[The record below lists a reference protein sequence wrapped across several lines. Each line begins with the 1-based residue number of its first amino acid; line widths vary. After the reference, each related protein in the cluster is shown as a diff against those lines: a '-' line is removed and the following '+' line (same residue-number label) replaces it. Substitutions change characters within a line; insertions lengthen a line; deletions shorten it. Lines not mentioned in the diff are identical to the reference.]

1 MTKRFEN
8 KTAVIT
14 GGCRGI
20 GKAIAKRYAMEGARI
35 FALDYVIPD
44 GSEPFFDDAE
54 INSYLA
60 CIQCDVTDGSSV
72 RDAFARV
79 VDEAGG
85 IDILVNN
92 AGITRDGLLMRMSES
107 DWDSVISTN
116 LKGAFNCTKAV
127 CRTMMSQRQGRIIN
141 MGSVVGSMGN
151 AGQSNYSASKA
162 GLIGLTKSTAKEL
175 AGRNILVNLIA
186 PGYVRTPMTDKL
198 TDAQREIFLSVIP
211 LKRAAEPSDIANVAA
226 FLASDDS
233 SYITGQV
240 FHVDGGMLM

>member
-1 MTKRFEN
+1 
-8 KTAVIT
+8 
-14 GGCRGI
+14 
-20 GKAIAKRYAMEGARI
+20 MEGARI

-44 GSEPFFDDAE
+44 GSEPFFDNTIGNTIDNSG
-54 INSYLA
+54 INSQVT
-60 CIQCDVTDGSSV
+60 CIQCDVTDGESV
-72 RDAFARV
+72 RNAFAEV
-79 VDEAGG
+79 VDAAGR

-198 TDAQREIFLSVIP
+198 TEGQREIFLSVIP
-211 LKRAAEPSDIANVAA
+211 LKRAAEPEDIANVAA